1 MRSALLQ
8 IEGVLI
14 AAAGLVLLAG
24 CVFPLPEH
32 GGTGAAIPIETVNKL
47 IPGTT
52 SRAEVLLALG
62 EPSQRISEDRAFV
75 YRWSRIVGMWGAG
88 IGAAGD
94 IEMPRRL
101 CLEFDSNGI
110 LTRKDLSQPGWLSLE
125 AGGAPCGW
133 RSNQPDGEKK

>member
-1 MRSALLQ
+1 MRSALLR

-32 GGTGAAIPIETVNKL
+32 GGTGAAIPIEAVNKL

-75 YRWSRIVGMWGAG
+75 YRWSRIVGFWGAG